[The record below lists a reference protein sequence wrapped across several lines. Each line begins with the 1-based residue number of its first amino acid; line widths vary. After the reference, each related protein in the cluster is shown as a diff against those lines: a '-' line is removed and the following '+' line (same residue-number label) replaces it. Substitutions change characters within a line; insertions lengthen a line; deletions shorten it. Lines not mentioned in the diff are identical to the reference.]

1 MIVVMVVVLVVDVH
15 EISKVKAIVQ
25 SPLGAFEV
33 MMQLYD
39 YATETVACVLYIP
52 N

>member
-1 MIVVMVVVLVVDVH
+1 MVMVVGVDVD

-25 SPLGAFEV
+25 SQLGVFEV
-33 MMQLYD
+33 MMQLYG
-39 YATETVACVLYIP
+39 YATETVACVYVP